1 MAASR
6 GSSGKFHSTTVPRG
20 WTSRHRGEVA
30 RLLPHV
36 YEHALAHFGPRRWWP
51 AQTRE
56 EVIIGA
62 VLTQNTTWKNVE
74 RSIAALRSENV
85 ITLRAIARCKPDRLA
100 RLIRSIGYF
109 NIKAARLQTVARWFV
124 EHCPPVPAHDTRPV
138 ESKRPDVAKA
148 PPSFSPTDIP
158 IPLRPPIDTT
168 EGALDFSPWIGLQG
182 ASLEALRGALLEVP
196 GLGPETADSILLYA
210 LDCPTFVVDAY
221 TRRIG
226 ARHGLFGAEATYE
239 EIKLIF
245 EGLLER
251 NLALFND
258 YHAQLVAL
266 GNTYCRPRNPLCVQC
281 PLGRAECFAY
291 GKPFVYEA
299 K

>member
-1 MAASR
+1 LI
-6 GSSGKFHSTTVPRG
+6 H
-20 WTSRHRGEVA
+20 
-30 RLLPHV
+30 
-36 YEHALAHFGPRRWWP
+36 EHALAHFGPRRWWP

-74 RSIAALRSENV
+74 RAIAALRGENV
-85 ITLRAIARCKPDRLA
+85 ITLRAVAQCKPDRLA

-109 NIKAARLQTVARWFV
+109 NIKAARLQTVARWFI
-124 EHCPPVPAHDTRPV
+124 EHCPPAPARDTRHRQSLSSCIVMVCPPAPARDTRPV

-226 ARHGLFGAEATYE
+226 ARHGLFDPEATYE

-266 GNTYCRPRNPLCVQC
+266 GNTYCRPRNPLCAQC